1 MNLKKLNPSR
11 ILIVNIFGI
20 GDVLFTTPLV
30 SNLRHHFP
38 GAAIDYMA
46 NKRVAPLLEDH
57 SLIRKVHIYERDE
70 FEAVRKQS
78 KREFLKKFS
87 GFVRTIKAEQY
98 DVLFDF
104 SMNQMFN
111 VISSLVGIR
120 TRIGFNYKNRS
131 RFLTEKI
138 KLTGF
143 QDKHV
148 VQYYLDLL
156 SDCGVETIQREL
168 EITITPEHRDW
179 AAQFLKSNKI
189 STDQPVL
196 GIFPGGGSSWGKSAG
211 SKRWGQENYI
221 KLIHK
226 IVEKSS
232 VQIILMGDKSEETLC
247 TEIVRQCPNVYKS
260 FGQTSLGQS
269 LALLNRCRGVVCND
283 GGPLHMAV
291 AAGTN
296 TVSMFGPVDHNVYGP
311 WPNQKKHFVVVSGI
325 ACRPCYRKFR
335 MTDCSHL
342 SCLSEITVDEVFN
355 KVGLIL

>member
-1 MNLKKLNPSR
+1 MNLKQLNPSK
-11 ILIVNIFGI
+11 ILVVNIFGI
-20 GDVLFTTPLV
+20 GDVLFTTPLI

-38 GAAIDYMA
+38 NADIDYIS
-46 NKRVAPLLEDH
+46 NRRVAPLLEDH
-57 SLIRKVHIYERDE
+57 ALIRKVHIYERDE
-70 FEAVRKQS
+70 FAAVRKQS
-78 KREFLKKFS
+78 KAEFFKKVS
-87 GFVRTIKAEQY
+87 AFVRTIRAEQY

-111 VISSLVGIR
+111 LISSLVGIK

-131 RFLTEKI
+131 RFLTEKVR
-138 KLTGF
+138 LTGF
-143 QDKHV
+143 EGRHV

-156 SDCGVETIQREL
+156 AGCGLETAGREL
-168 EITITPEHRDW
+168 EVTITPEQHAW
-179 AAQFLKSNKI
+179 ADRFFKDNGI
-189 STDQPVL
+189 SAGKPVL
-196 GIFPGGGSSWGKSAG
+196 GIFPGGGSSWGKSAA

-226 IVEKSS
+226 IVENYPA
-232 VQIILMGDKSEETLC
+232 QIILMGDLTEEALC
-247 TEIVRQCPNVYKS
+247 QDIVRKCHKVYKA

-269 LALLNRCRGVVCND
+269 LALLSRCRGVICND

-296 TVSMFGPVDHNVYGP
+296 TVSMFGPVDQNVYGP
-311 WPNQKKHFVVVSGI
+311 WPNQNKHFVVVSGI

-342 SCLSEITVDEVFN
+342 SCLHEINVEDVFN
-355 KVGLIL
+355 KVRLIL